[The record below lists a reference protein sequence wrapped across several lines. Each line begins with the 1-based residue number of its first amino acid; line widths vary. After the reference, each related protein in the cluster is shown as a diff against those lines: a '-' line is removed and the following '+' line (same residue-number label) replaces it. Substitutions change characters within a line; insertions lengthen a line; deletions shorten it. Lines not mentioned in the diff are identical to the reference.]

1 MSVEKNILWFQVPI
15 DYVLIVKLLDSDED
29 LGQVESRILESQAE
43 LLIDL
48 EKELATWTKLEQE
61 VQILLILHSIDKVN
75 EETTMSLILSY
86 RDFLENRFLILY
98 MLDVFVAPYLVLF
111 DLLQSE

>member
-15 DYVLIVKLLDSDED
+15 DYVLIVKLLDSDEN

-48 EKELATWTKLEQE
+48 EKELTTWTKLEQE

-98 MLDVFVAPYLVLF
+98 MLDVFVSPYLVLF

>member
-1 MSVEKNILWFQVPI
+1 MAVEKNILWLQVPI

-48 EKELATWTKLEQE
+48 EKELTTWTKLEQE

-75 EETTMSLILSY
+75 EETTLSLILSY
-86 RDFLENRFLILY
+86 RDFLENRFLIL
-98 MLDVFVAPYLVLF
+98 
-111 DLLQSE
+111 

>member
-1 MSVEKNILWFQVPI
+1 MAIEKNILWFQVPI
-15 DYVLIVKLLDSDED
+15 DYVLIVKLLDSDKD

-98 MLDVFVAPYLVLF
+98 MLNVFVAPYLVLF
-111 DLLQSE
+111 DLLERE